1 MIFDIMPS
9 WAVQGIRRAFVVPC
23 HKNVTV
29 LQTIDETCNIVSSY
43 NESFSLGFTSYAFDH
58 YKKDIMLHMQM
69 PLRFTPPLDGEEG
82 VG

>member
-1 MIFDIMPS
+1 MICLLGKDNFD
-9 WAVQGIRRAFVVPC
+9 GI
-23 HKNVTV
+23 
-29 LQTIDETCNIVSSY
+29 SSY
-43 NESFSLGFTSYAFDH
+43 NESFSLGFTGYAFDH

>member
-1 MIFDIMPS
+1 
-9 WAVQGIRRAFVVPC
+9 
-23 HKNVTV
+23 V
-29 LQTIDETCNIVSSY
+29 LQTIDETYNIVSSY

>member
-1 MIFDIMPS
+1 MICLLGKDNFD
-9 WAVQGIRRAFVVPC
+9 GI
-23 HKNVTV
+23 
-29 LQTIDETCNIVSSY
+29 SSY